1 MPTSSRNKIELVIFD
16 WDGTICDSIGKIVTA
31 FIQTAMQLD
40 FEVLSRSKISEIIG
54 LKLKDAIGLLYP
66 SATMNQITEFSSLY
80 SKNYRLTAAPVL
92 YPGIRDLLV
101 DLVKNDISLCIATG
115 KSSGGLDR
123 DLRSCNLSSFFKKL
137 KTPFSILWNDGPKL
151 KKLNHELKKNN
162 LAPSELGK
170 GRNVWYCIGMC
181 IARDSARSVA
191 LHDCDIKTYDRRMLA
206 KLFYPV
212 VNPLFNFEFCKGY
225 YPRVAND
232 KMNGRVARLLVFP
245 LLTAL
250 EKTIGKSEYLEFM
263 KSFKYPLAGEF
274 SFRRNV
280 LPELRISSDWGIEV
294 GILSEMQRSFSPQ
307 NICQVDLADTYDH
320 KHQVLSL
327 DDETKGLSRM
337 SIDIIKTFI
346 KKLATQGNTFSRE
359 KFRSLK
365 ATYYRSALD
374 LIDIYRSDA
383 MMNGL
388 KFDSHTEEQA
398 VELFAMNIMKAGE
411 AFILNPMDTPF
422 IPTWSRVKSA
432 IPDFLGR
439 LEKVVNDDNKKYS

>member
-1 MPTSSRNKIELVIFD
+1 MSDFSQNGIISTLHDFGTKTTSEIEKELLSFSKQRKMELILPCLYSELE
-16 WDGTICDSIGKIVTA
+16 GNALPKIVKEISKTKY
-31 FIQTAMQLD
+31 LD
-40 FEVLSRSKISEIIG
+40 HII
-54 LKLKDAIGLLYP
+54 
-66 SATMNQITEFSSLY
+66 
-80 SKNYRLTAAPVL
+80 V
-92 YPGIRDLLV
+92 
-101 DLVKNDISLCIATG
+101 
-115 KSSGGLDR
+115 GLDKAN
-123 DLRSCNLSSFFKKL
+123 SKQAKKAWKFFKKL
-137 KTPFSILWNDGPKL
+137 NIPFSILWNDGPGL
-151 KKLNHELKKNN
+151 KKLDQELKRKDLSPN
-162 LAPSELGK
+162 ELGK
-170 GRNVWYCIGMC
+170 GRNVWYCLGMC

-212 VNPLFNFEFCKGY
+212 VNPTYNFEFCKGY
-225 YPRVAND
+225 YPRIASN

-250 EKTIGKSEYLEFM
+250 EKTIGKSDYLEFM

-320 KHQVLSL
+320 KHQILSI

-383 MMNGL
+383 EMNGL
-388 KFDSHTEEQA
+388 KLDTHTEEKT
-398 VELFAMNIMKAGE
+398 VELFARNIMKAGE

-432 IPDFLGR
+432 IPDFLKR
-439 LEKVVNDDNKKYS
+439 LKDVVNEDNKKYS

>member
-1 MPTSSRNKIELVIFD
+1 MSEFSQNGIISTLHDF
-16 WDGTICDSIGKIVTA
+16 GT
-31 FIQTAMQLD
+31 
-40 FEVLSRSKISEIIG
+40 RSTSEIEKDL
-54 LKLKDAIGLLYP
+54 LK
-66 SATMNQITEFSSLY
+66 FSKERKMELILPCLY
-80 SKNYRLTAAPVL
+80 SELEGTALPNIVEE
-92 YPGIRDLLV
+92 
-101 DLVKNDISLCIATG
+101 ISKTKYLDHIIV
-115 KSSGGLDR
+115 GLDR
-123 DLRSCNLSSFFKKL
+123 ANENQAKKAWKFFKKL
-137 KTPFSILWNDGPKL
+137 KTPFSILWNDGPAL
-151 KKLNHELKKNN
+151 KKLDQELKKKDLSPN
-162 LAPSELGK
+162 ELGK
-170 GRNVWYCIGMC
+170 GRNVWYCIGMS
-181 IARDSARSVA
+181 IARDTARSVA

-225 YPRVAND
+225 YPRVANN

-250 EKTIGKSEYLEFM
+250 EKTIGISDYLNFM

-320 KHQVLSL
+320 KHQVLSI
-327 DDETKGLSRM
+327 DDETQGLSRM

-346 KKLATQGNTFSRE
+346 KKLATQGNSFSRE

-383 MMNGL
+383 DMNGL
-388 KFDSHTEEQA
+388 KFDSHTEEKA
-398 VELFAMNIMKAGE
+398 VELFAENIMKAGE
-411 AFILNPMDTPF
+411 SFILNPMDTPF

-432 IPDFLGR
+432 IPNFLKK
-439 LEKVVNDDNKKYS
+439 LEETVNEDNKKYS

>member
-1 MPTSSRNKIELVIFD
+1 MGDFSQNGIISTLHDFGTKSTSVIESELSRFSTQRKMELILPCLYSELE
-16 WDGTICDSIGKIVTA
+16 GEALPKIVDEISKTKY
-31 FIQTAMQLD
+31 LD
-40 FEVLSRSKISEIIG
+40 HIIIG
-54 LKLKDAIGLLYP
+54 LDKANETQAKKAW
-66 SATMNQITEFSSLY
+66 
-80 SKNYRLTAAPVL
+80 K
-92 YPGIRDLLV
+92 
-101 DLVKNDISLCIATG
+101 
-115 KSSGGLDR
+115 
-123 DLRSCNLSSFFKKL
+123 FFKKL
-137 KTPFSILWNDGPKL
+137 KTSFSILWNDGPAL
-151 KKLNHELKKNN
+151 KKLDQELKKNN

-225 YPRVAND
+225 YPRVANN

-250 EKTIGKSEYLEFM
+250 EKTIGKSDYLNFM

-383 MMNGL
+383 AMNGL
-388 KFDSHTEEQA
+388 ELDSHTEEKA

-411 AFILNPMDTPF
+411 AFIQNPMDTPF

-439 LEKVVNDDNKKYS
+439 LEKVVNDDNKKHS

>member
-1 MPTSSRNKIELVIFD
+1 MSDFSQNGVISTLHDFGTKSTSVIENELLKFSEQRKMELILPCLYSELE
-16 WDGTICDSIGKIVTA
+16 GTALPKIVEEISKTKY
-31 FIQTAMQLD
+31 LD
-40 FEVLSRSKISEIIG
+40 HIIIG
-54 LKLKDAIGLLYP
+54 LDKANEAQAKKAW
-66 SATMNQITEFSSLY
+66 
-80 SKNYRLTAAPVL
+80 K
-92 YPGIRDLLV
+92 
-101 DLVKNDISLCIATG
+101 
-115 KSSGGLDR
+115 
-123 DLRSCNLSSFFKKL
+123 FFKKL
-137 KTPFSILWNDGPKL
+137 KTTFSILWNDGPKL
-151 KKLNHELKKNN
+151 KKLDQELKKNN

-320 KHQVLSL
+320 KHQVLSM

>member
-1 MPTSSRNKIELVIFD
+1 MGDFSQNGIVSTLHDFGTKSTTEIEKDLLSFSKERKMELILPCLFSELE
-16 WDGTICDSIGKIVTA
+16 GSALPNIVDQ
-31 FIQTAMQLD
+31 I
-40 FEVLSRSKISEIIG
+40 SKTKYLNHVIIG
-54 LKLKDAIGLLYP
+54 LDKASESQAKKAW
-66 SATMNQITEFSSLY
+66 
-80 SKNYRLTAAPVL
+80 K
-92 YPGIRDLLV
+92 
-101 DLVKNDISLCIATG
+101 
-115 KSSGGLDR
+115 
-123 DLRSCNLSSFFKKL
+123 FFKKINV
-137 KTPFSILWNDGPKL
+137 PFTILWNDGPKL
-151 KKLNHELKKNN
+151 KKLDTELKKKN
-162 LAPSELGK
+162 LAPNEMGK

-181 IARDSARSVA
+181 IARDTARSVA

-225 YPRVAND
+225 YPRIANN
-232 KMNGRVARLLVFP
+232 KMNGRVARLLVGP

-250 EKTIGKSEYLEFM
+250 EKTIGKSDYINFM

-294 GILSEMQRSFSPQ
+294 GILSEMQRSFSPN

-320 KHQVLSL
+320 KHQDLSIV
-327 DDETKGLSRM
+327 DETKGLSKM

-346 KKLATQGNTFSRE
+346 KKLATQGNSFSRE

-383 MMNGL
+383 EMNGL
-388 KFDSHTEEQA
+388 KFDSHKEEEA
-398 VELFAMNIMKAGE
+398 VELFAVNIMKAGE
-411 AFILNPMDTPF
+411 AFYINPMDTPF

-432 IPDFLGR
+432 IPDFLVR
-439 LEKVVNDDNKKYS
+439 LNKAVSEDNKKFI

>member
-1 MPTSSRNKIELVIFD
+1 MS
-16 WDGTICDSIGKIVTA
+16 
-31 FIQTAMQLD
+31 
-40 FEVLSRSKISEIIG
+40 
-54 LKLKDAIGLLYP
+54 
-66 SATMNQITEFSSLY
+66 
-80 SKNYRLTAAPVL
+80 
-92 YPGIRDLLV
+92 
-101 DLVKNDISLCIATG
+101 
-115 KSSGGLDR
+115 
-123 DLRSCNLSSFFKKL
+123 
-137 KTPFSILWNDGPKL
+137 
-151 KKLNHELKKNN
+151 
-162 LAPSELGK
+162 
-170 GRNVWYCIGMC
+170 
-181 IARDSARSVA
+181 IARDTARSVA
-191 LHDCDIKTYDRRMLA
+191 LHDCDIKTYDKRMLA

-225 YPRVAND
+225 YPRVANN

-250 EKTIGKSEYLEFM
+250 EKTIGKSDYLEFM

-307 NICQVDLADTYDH
+307 NICQVDLADTYEH
-320 KHQVLSL
+320 KHQILSI

-346 KKLATQGNTFSRE
+346 KKLATQGNSFSRE

-374 LIDIYRSDA
+374 LIDIYRTDA
-383 MMNGL
+383 DMNGL
-388 KFDSHTEEQA
+388 EFDSHTEEKA
-398 VELFAMNIMKAGE
+398 VELFAVNIMKAGE

-432 IPDFLGR
+432 IPNFLKR
-439 LEKVVNDDNKKYS
+439 LEEVVNEDNKKYS

>member
-1 MPTSSRNKIELVIFD
+1 MGDFSQNGIVSTLHDFGTKSTTEIEKDLLSFSNERKMELILPCLFSELE
-16 WDGTICDSIGKIVTA
+16 GSALPNIVDQ
-31 FIQTAMQLD
+31 I
-40 FEVLSRSKISEIIG
+40 SKTKYLNHIIIG
-54 LKLKDAIGLLYP
+54 LDKASESQAKKAW
-66 SATMNQITEFSSLY
+66 
-80 SKNYRLTAAPVL
+80 K
-92 YPGIRDLLV
+92 
-101 DLVKNDISLCIATG
+101 
-115 KSSGGLDR
+115 
-123 DLRSCNLSSFFKKL
+123 FFKRINV
-137 KTPFSILWNDGPKL
+137 PFTILWNDGPKL
-151 KKLNHELKKNN
+151 KKLDTELKKKN
-162 LAPSELGK
+162 LAPNEMGK

-181 IARDSARSVA
+181 IARDTARSVA

-225 YPRVAND
+225 YPRIANN
-232 KMNGRVARLLVFP
+232 KMNGRVARLLVGP

-250 EKTIGKSEYLEFM
+250 EKTIGKSDYINFM

-294 GILSEMQRSFSPQ
+294 GILSEMQRSFSPN

-320 KHQVLSL
+320 KHQDLSL
-327 DDETKGLSRM
+327 DDETKGLSKM

-346 KKLATQGNTFSRE
+346 KKLATQGNSFSRE

-383 MMNGL
+383 EMNGL
-388 KFDSHTEEQA
+388 KFDSHKEEEA
-398 VELFAMNIMKAGE
+398 VELFAINIMKAGE
-411 AFILNPMDTPF
+411 AFYINPMDTPF

-432 IPDFLGR
+432 IPDFLIR
-439 LEKVVNDDNKKYS
+439 LNEAVSEDNKKFI

>member
-1 MPTSSRNKIELVIFD
+1 MGDFSQNGIVSTLHDFGTKSTTEIEKDLLSFSKERKMELILPCLYSELEGD
-16 WDGTICDSIGKIVTA
+16 ALPNIVSQ
-31 FIQTAMQLD
+31 I
-40 FEVLSRSKISEIIG
+40 SKTKYLNHVIIG
-54 LKLKDAIGLLYP
+54 LDKASESQAKKAW
-66 SATMNQITEFSSLY
+66 
-80 SKNYRLTAAPVL
+80 K
-92 YPGIRDLLV
+92 
-101 DLVKNDISLCIATG
+101 
-115 KSSGGLDR
+115 
-123 DLRSCNLSSFFKKL
+123 FFKKINV
-137 KTPFSILWNDGPKL
+137 PFTILWNDGPKL
-151 KKLNHELKKNN
+151 KKLDTELKKKN
-162 LAPSELGK
+162 LAPNEMGK

-181 IARDSARSVA
+181 IARDTARSVA

-225 YPRVAND
+225 YPRIANN
-232 KMNGRVARLLVFP
+232 KMNGRVARLLVGP

-250 EKTIGKSEYLEFM
+250 EKTIGQSDYLNFM

-294 GILSEMQRSFSPQ
+294 GILSEMQRSFSPN
-307 NICQVDLADTYDH
+307 NICQVDLADAYDH
-320 KHQVLSL
+320 KHQDLSI
-327 DDETKGLSRM
+327 DDETKGLSKM

-346 KKLATQGNTFSRE
+346 KKLATQGNSFSRE

-383 MMNGL
+383 AMNGL
-388 KFDSHTEEQA
+388 KFDSHKEEEA
-398 VELFAMNIMKAGE
+398 VELFAVNIMKAGE
-411 AFILNPMDTPF
+411 AFYINPMDTPF

-432 IPDFLGR
+432 IPDFLVR
-439 LEKVVNDDNKKYS
+439 LNEAVSEDNKKFI

>member
-1 MPTSSRNKIELVIFD
+1 MSDFSQNGIISTLHDFGTKSTVEIEKELLSFSKQRKMELILPCLYSELE
-16 WDGTICDSIGKIVTA
+16 GTALPKIVKEISKTKY
-31 FIQTAMQLD
+31 LD
-40 FEVLSRSKISEIIG
+40 HII
-54 LKLKDAIGLLYP
+54 
-66 SATMNQITEFSSLY
+66 
-80 SKNYRLTAAPVL
+80 V
-92 YPGIRDLLV
+92 
-101 DLVKNDISLCIATG
+101 
-115 KSSGGLDR
+115 GLDKAN
-123 DLRSCNLSSFFKKL
+123 SKQAKKAWKFFKKL
-137 KTPFSILWNDGPKL
+137 NIPFSILWNDGPGLRKL
-151 KKLNHELKKNN
+151 DQELKKKDLSPN
-162 LAPSELGK
+162 ELGK
-170 GRNVWYCIGMC
+170 GRNVWYCLGMC

-212 VNPLFNFEFCKGY
+212 VNPTFNFEFCKGY
-225 YPRVAND
+225 YPRIASN

-250 EKTIGKSEYLEFM
+250 EKTIGKSDYLEFM

-320 KHQVLSL
+320 KHQILSI

-383 MMNGL
+383 EMNGL
-388 KFDSHTEEQA
+388 KLDTHTEEKT
-398 VELFAMNIMKAGE
+398 VELFARNIMKAGE

-432 IPDFLGR
+432 IPDFLKR
-439 LEKVVNDDNKKYS
+439 LKEVVNEDNKKYS